1 MKTHKDLKVWK
12 DSITLAKDIYE
23 LTATYPVHE
32 RFGISQQMRRA
43 AVSIAS
49 NISEGAAR
57 QGEKE
62 YIRFLYIAA
71 GSTSELYTQLEI
83 SKLIGFGNEEARLRV
98 TNKTVN
104 VARMLRALIRSMKLR
119 GRKAGIKST
128 NHESPITNH

>member
-1 MKTHKDLKVWK
+1 
-12 DSITLAKDIYE
+12 
-23 LTATYPVHE
+23 
-32 RFGISQQMRRA
+32 MRRA

-83 SKLIGFGNEEARLRV
+83 SKLIGFGNEEARLLV